1 MRYSNKLEVLI
12 VLLRDEERQNFEPSS
27 GNLFNIFPRKDAM
40 PSEGQLLLKHCNYMR
55 SVLLNN

>member
-12 VLLRDEERQNFEPSS
+12 VLLRDEVRQNFEPSS
-27 GNLFNIFPRKDAM
+27 GNLFNIFLRKDEM
-40 PSEGQLLLKHCNYMR
+40 PSEGQLLLKRCNYMR